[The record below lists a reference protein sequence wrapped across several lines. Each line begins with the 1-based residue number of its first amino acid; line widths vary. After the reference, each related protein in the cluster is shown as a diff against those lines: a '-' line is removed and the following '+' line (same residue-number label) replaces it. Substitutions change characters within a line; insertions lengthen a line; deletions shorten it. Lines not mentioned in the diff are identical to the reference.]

1 LWCTI
6 NNHWENWLDLLTMVY
21 TLSLIF
27 MMWTISWILQLKI
40 RPCGWW
46 TSRHNLCFI
55 LKIHKNNTN
64 KMIMN
69 IIKNNYA
76 LKLETKFGS
85 IDNISKQHDL
95 LKIWTTK
102 DLVHSSSAKKINIV
116 AFLFKFIN
124 SMKIHGLCFMFPCW
138 NHTIIH
144 NLSKSFL
151 TTSTNWDQRW
161 TKIWS
166 ERNYQL

>member
-1 LWCTI
+1 
-6 NNHWENWLDLLTMVY
+6 MVY

-27 MMWTISWILQLKI
+27 MMWTMSWILQLNI

-69 IIKNNYA
+69 IIKNNYT

-85 IDNISKQHDL
+85 IKTTWPFEKLDYERLGPFIINKQ
-95 LKIWTTK
+95 
-102 DLVHSSSAKKINIV
+102 INIV

-151 TTSTNWDQRW
+151 TTSTNW
-161 TKIWS
+161 
-166 ERNYQL
+166 N

>member
-1 LWCTI
+1 MQ
-6 NNHWENWLDLLTMVY
+6 TMVY
-21 TLSLIF
+21 TLNLIF
-27 MMWTISWILQLKI
+27 MMWTMSWILQLKI

-69 IIKNNYA
+69 IIKKIHFEIGNQVW
-76 LKLETKFGS
+76 LHRQHIKTTWPFEKLDYERLGPF
-85 IDNISKQHDL
+85 IINKQ
-95 LKIWTTK
+95 
-102 DLVHSSSAKKINIV
+102 INIV

-124 SMKIHGLCFMFPCW
+124 SMKIHGLCFVFPRW

-144 NLSKSFL
+144 NLSKSFH
-151 TTSTNWDQRW
+151 TTSTNWNQQWTRVWSKRNDQ
-161 TKIWS
+161 
-166 ERNYQL
+166 L